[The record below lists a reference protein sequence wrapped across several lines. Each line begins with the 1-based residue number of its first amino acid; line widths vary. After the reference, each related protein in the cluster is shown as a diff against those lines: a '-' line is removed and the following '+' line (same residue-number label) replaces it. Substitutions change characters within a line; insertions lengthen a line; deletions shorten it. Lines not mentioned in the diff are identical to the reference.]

1 MVQHIQNNMKQL
13 ISMLSTI
20 LNSME
25 HTLNIM
31 LSEKKEKK
39 ENDAIL
45 QENKTQINICSF
57 VKRKA

>member
-1 MVQHIQNNMKQL
+1 MSMVHHIQNNMKQL

-31 LSEKKEKK
+31 LSEKKE
-39 ENDAIL
+39 NDAIL